1 MVNVCGKTIHANKL
15 PKVYLWQRTPQAK
28 TPASV
33 QFRPSSVRPAMS
45 VRRVQQG
52 DASLLQQPTL
62 QAQMLC
68 SASSNCQI
76 SVTGAAAASTPAQAG
91 QKFLPKSQTSD
102 LIAPSLANLPNALS
116 SEYWLT
122 KAQSHEEAGDLQV
135 SLCVSHLL
143 QSTISGVACYIAC
156 HMFLNKP
163 W

>member
-15 PKVYLWQRTPQAK
+15 PKLCLWQRTPQAK

-33 QFRPSSVRPAMS
+33 QFRPSSVRPTLS

-52 DASLLQQPTL
+52 DASLLKQPIL
-62 QAQMLC
+62 QTRMLC
-68 SASSNCQI
+68 SASSNSQS

-91 QKFLPKSQTSD
+91 QKFLPKSQTGD

-116 SEYWLT
+116 AEYWLT

-135 SLCVSHLL
+135 SLYVSHLL
-143 QSTISGVACYIAC
+143 QLTISGVACYTAC

-163 W
+163 